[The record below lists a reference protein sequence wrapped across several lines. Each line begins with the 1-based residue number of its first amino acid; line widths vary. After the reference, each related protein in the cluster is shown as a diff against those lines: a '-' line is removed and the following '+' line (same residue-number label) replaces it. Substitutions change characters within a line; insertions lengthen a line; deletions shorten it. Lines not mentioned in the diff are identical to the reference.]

1 MPLIYFNLHKLRFLL
16 QRLLK
21 RRGRTYRTYRTYR
34 TGRLMPPCM
43 HSDPFVA
50 P

>member
-21 RRGRTYRTYRTYR
+21 RRGRTYRT
-34 TGRLMPPCM
+34 GRLMPPCM